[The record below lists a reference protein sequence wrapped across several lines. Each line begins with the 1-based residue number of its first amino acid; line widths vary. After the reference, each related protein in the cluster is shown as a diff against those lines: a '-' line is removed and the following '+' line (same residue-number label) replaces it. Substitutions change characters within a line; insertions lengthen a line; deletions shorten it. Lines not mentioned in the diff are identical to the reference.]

1 MSAPQNCDSG
11 RTQKKTAEAAFR
23 EAFERLKR
31 GAPILLP
38 KDTGVSQNNVAR
50 EAGCDPTALRKSR
63 YPTLVAEIQHWVSQ
77 HEIEAQPSERQK
89 TLKRQAYKRIQK
101 EEIAALETQRDHCL
115 TLLIEANATILEY
128 SSQIADLRAQLESI
142 RPSAKVF
149 PYAKR

>member
-1 MSAPQNCDSG
+1 MSAPQNHDSG
-11 RTQKKTAEAAFR
+11 RTQKKTAEASFR

-31 GAPILLP
+31 GAPTLLP
-38 KDTGVSQNNVAR
+38 KDTAVSQNNVAR

-89 TLKRQAYKRIQK
+89 TLKRQGYKRIHK
-101 EEIAALETQRDHCL
+101 EEVAALETQRDHCQ
-115 TLLIEANATILEY
+115 TLLIEAKATILEY
-128 SSQIADLRAQLESI
+128 ANQIADLKTELESM

-149 PYAKR
+149 PYAKW